1 MRVAVGFLVFAGMI
15 NGVFGAS
22 VDVNSAGGLGAFYG
36 FGEIEIVKLN
46 WGLRCLRT
54 ADFNGDGL
62 VDIAAINNR
71 DSKIEILLQK
81 EKASVSTAG
90 GVSDDNEA
98 DINELNPASKY
109 KKAALPISVKAAN
122 MVCDDLNGDGLVDIA
137 FYGDPAG
144 LYVILQDKGD
154 EKTKEKLSWGRV
166 RKIKIEDGMPLTTTL
181 EAGDLNNDGRSD
193 VLLAGVDCVY
203 VGLQTK
209 DKGLSEPVKYP
220 VTGRIA
226 AIRLGDLNGDERTD
240 LVMVTQDAEKPLS
253 VRLGQENGQPG
264 PQVQLKMEV
273 PLAIDVYNYD
283 GKKGDEILC
292 VDAKSGRLIAYKLD
306 TEQNGAEQEWPILY
320 YPLRAAKESGRR
332 DIAVADIDGD
342 KLADVLV
349 SDPGSAQVIFY
360 RQIKGTGLD
369 EPVEFGTLAN
379 VSAIAAG
386 EFDKGGRVFAL
397 SQKEKTIGVSTF
409 KDGRLTFPTPVAIEG
424 EPMAMAIADA
434 DGDKKTDCVYVSKD
448 ANETRRFRIT
458 YNCLNAK
465 TKGKYAMALTMN
477 ADPDGMMVLDGDNDD
492 LQDVM
497 IFTEYDGPVFVRQKE
512 KGVFEQADSAGTQA
526 SLIRQAKASSAA
538 MADIDGKDGEEMLVA
553 QQNFARS
560 LRLIDGKWTVLD
572 QYNAKNTE
580 NTVSAAAAFDVDGKD
595 GPEVILVDGAKGE
608 MQVLAS
614 GEDKTYR
621 FNKLVEVG
629 SWGGGKMEFAAI
641 TGGKEKSIVL
651 FDNDKFALVTPLA
664 KTFELKSQFSYE
676 TTVKDG
682 KYANIVSGDINS
694 DGVSDF
700 VMVEYKKN
708 HLDIL
713 TLDQN
718 GQAVGATRFQVFE
731 KKSYREEGGSQAGA
745 EPSELVIADV
755 TGDEK
760 NDIVTITHDRV
771 IVYPQD

>member
-1 MRVAVGFLVFAGMI
+1 MRVAIILVLAAAGSL
-15 NGVFGAS
+15 FGAS
-22 VDVNSAGGLGAFYG
+22 ADVNSAGGLGAFYG
-36 FGEIEIVKLN
+36 FGEIEIIKLN

-62 VDIAAINNR
+62 IDIAAINNR

-81 EKASVSTAG
+81 EKASVNTAG

-109 KKAALPISVKAAN
+109 RKCALPISVKAAN
-122 MVCDDLNGDGLVDIA
+122 MVCTDLNGDGRTDIA

-154 EKTKEKLSWGRV
+154 EKSSEKLSWGRV
-166 RKIKIEDGMPLTTTL
+166 RKIKIDDGMPLTTTL
-181 EAGDLNNDGRSD
+181 EAGDLNNDDRSD

-203 VGLQTK
+203 VLLQTK

-220 VTGRIA
+220 VTGRIG
-226 AIRLGDLNGDERTD
+226 AIRLGDLNGDGRTD

-306 TEQNGAEQEWPILY
+306 TEQNGAEQEWPILF
-320 YPLRAAKESGRR
+320 YPLQAAKESGRR

-342 KLADVLV
+342 KLTDVLV

-360 RQIKGTGLD
+360 RQIKGMGLA
-369 EPVEFGTLAN
+369 EPAEFGTLAN
-379 VSAIAAG
+379 VSEIAAG
-386 EFDKGGRVFAL
+386 EFDKEWRVFAL

-424 EPMAMAIADA
+424 EPMTMAIADA

-448 ANETRRFRIT
+448 ANETRRLRVT
-458 YNCLNAK
+458 YNCLNVK
-465 TKGKYAMALTMN
+465 TKGKYEMALIMN
-477 ADPDGMMVLDGDNDD
+477 ADPDGMMVLDGDNDG
-492 LQDVM
+492 LMDVM
-497 IFTEYDGPVFVRQKE
+497 IFTEYDAPVFVRQKE
-512 KGVFEQADSAGTQA
+512 KGVFEQADSARTQA
-526 SLIRQAKASSAA
+526 SLIRQANASSAA

-553 QQNFARS
+553 GQNFARS

-595 GPEVILVDGAKGE
+595 GPEVILMDGAKGE
-608 MQVLAS
+608 MQVLAA

-621 FNKLVEVG
+621 FNKLVDVG
-629 SWGGGKMEFAAI
+629 PWSGVKMKFAAV

-651 FDNDKFALVTPLA
+651 FDNDKFALVTPMA
-664 KTFELKSQFSYE
+664 KAYELKSQFSYE
-676 TTVKDG
+676 TAVKEG

-731 KKSYREEGGSQAGA
+731 KKSYREDGRSQAGA

-755 TGDEK
+755 TGDGK

-771 IVYPQD
+771 IVYPQDF